1 MIFEHKYEVVVKDL
15 EKNNKLS
22 NKAILGYM
30 EEIASLHSS
39 TVGQGV
45 DDLEKN
51 GTAWVILD
59 WKVQVYDR
67 CGYGEIVTL
76 KTWVSANDKFCSY
89 RDYEVYD
96 SKNNLIA
103 IGTSKWV
110 LIDMKTKHITKIDDE
125 LGKKYKPEYNKNVF
139 NEEKLE
145 KIKEPTEYISNI
157 IYNVQRSDI
166 DVNKH
171 VHNLNYL
178 DFAYEALP
186 QDIYEQN
193 QNIKSVRITYKHELK
208 YGDIIKCLYS
218 NEDGKYIVA
227 IKSQDETKLHAI
239 VELK

>member
-1 MIFEHKYEVVVKDL
+1 MIFEHKYEVIVKDL
-15 EKNNKLS
+15 GKNNKVS

-59 WKVQVYDR
+59 WKLQVFSR
-67 CGYGEIVTL
+67 CGYSEVVTV
-76 KTWVSANDKFCSY
+76 KTWVRENNKFYSY
-89 RDYEVYD
+89 RDFEAYD

-110 LIDMKTKHITKIDDE
+110 LIDMNTKHITKIDDK
-125 LGKKYKPEYNKNVF
+125 LGEKYKPEYNKNVF
-139 NEEKLE
+139 NEKNLE
-145 KIKEPTEYISNI
+145 KIKEPTEYVSNI
-157 IYNVQRSDI
+157 IYTVKRSDI

-186 QDIYEQN
+186 KEIYEKEELKN
-193 QNIKSVRITYKHELK
+193 VRINYKHELK
-208 YGDIIKCLYS
+208 YGDTIKCLYS
-218 NEDGKYIVA
+218 NENGRCVVA
-227 IKSQDETKLHAI
+227 IKNEDETKLHAI